1 MLSPVPEN
9 IFGGHGQEG
18 RLHTFDIK
26 EWMMARNLVRADD
39 MRFIVGELRNA
50 EYLPEPV
57 DLGIAA
63 EATAATGS
71 LHFP

>member
-1 MLSPVPEN
+1 MKSDELSNGKAEESAGEAPVHYEAPT
-9 IFGGHGQEG
+9 I
-18 RLHTFDIK
+18 
-26 EWMMARNLVRADD
+26 
-39 MRFIVGELRNA
+39 
-50 EYLPEPV
+50 V